1 MSEALLVAVRGLHV
15 ADPDLGVKPLLAK
28 LRKQQPDLLGAGNKE
43 VREALKAVKAE
54 GEARADAADAAAA
67 AAADAATAADTALV
81 AKEALQAEAE
91 RVAAYRQA
99 KIDAIRKKV
108 NADKANLAA
117 KARMQALSSASHLDG

>member
-1 MSEALLVAVRGLHV
+1 MR
-15 ADPDLGVKPLLAK
+15 P
-28 LRKQQPDLLGAGNKE
+28 
-43 VREALKAVKAE
+43 
-54 GEARADAADAAAA
+54 AA

-99 KIDAIRKKV
+99 KIDAIRKQV
-108 NADKANLAA
+108 NADKANRAA